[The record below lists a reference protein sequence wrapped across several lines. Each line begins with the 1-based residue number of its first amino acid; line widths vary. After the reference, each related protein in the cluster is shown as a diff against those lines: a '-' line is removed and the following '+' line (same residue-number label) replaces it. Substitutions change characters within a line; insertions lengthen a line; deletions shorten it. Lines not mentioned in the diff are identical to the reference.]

1 MVDKEMIDYN
11 SSKDEIDLLEIISTL
26 WANKKIIIISFI
38 FFGTISVV
46 YALSIPNQYKAST
59 TLAVA
64 SSSGNGISSNL
75 GQLGG
80 IASLAGL
87 NISEGQST
95 SEDKIAQE
103 IMQSWSFI
111 AKFVEDNNI
120 APNLIA
126 AKDWDKSKNKLIY
139 ENDIYD
145 FKKDI
150 WLIPPPSSW
159 EIYQAFIGILSFSQD
174 SKTGLVHVSIE
185 YFSPNI
191 AKQWLDLYVNS
202 INAHMQK
209 RKLIEVA
216 KNIEFLNN
224 EISKTSVSEMR
235 EVLYSIIEEQ
245 TKEKMLAA
253 ASPEYAFI
261 YVNPSMVPEEKSQPR
276 RSIICIFIT
285 LFGTFFT
292 ILVILLRKYAFKI
305 S

>member
-11 SSKDEIDLLEIISTL
+11 SSKDEIDLLEIINTL
-26 WANKKIIIISFI
+26 LANIKIIIISFI

-64 SSSGNGISSNL
+64 SSSGNGISSNF

-80 IASLAGL
+80 IASLAGV
-87 NISEGQST
+87 NISGGQST

-126 AKDWDKSKNKLIY
+126 AKDWDKNKNKLIY

-145 FKKDI
+145 FKNDK
-150 WLIPPPSSW
+150 WLITPPSSW

-191 AKQWLDLYVNS
+191 AKQWLDLYVDS

-209 RKLIEVA
+209 RKLIEVT

-235 EVLYSIIEEQ
+235 EVFYSIIEEQ

-253 ASPEYAFI
+253 VSPEYAFI